1 MQVTACTGFSI
12 ATSTEGTPKAATKI
26 DFFCGVN
33 NRHAGRLVGTA
44 QAHQIGRFAH
54 NYSARPSVG
63 DVQRTHPNHI
73 AFRTNQ
79 ALIHLSKA
87 VPQRARINAAQSA
100 PRSGHL
106 GLPTGAAE

>member
-44 QAHQIGRFAH
+44 QAHQIPDSKPF
-54 NYSARPSVG
+54 SLVP
-63 DVQRTHPNHI
+63 RTMTLTSP
-73 AFRTNQ
+73 TDGL
-79 ALIHLSKA
+79 AL
-87 VPQRARINAAQSA
+87 
-100 PRSGHL
+100 
-106 GLPTGAAE
+106 